1 MLQEI
6 APSLSLADK
15 VLRVARVLDPP
26 GHFVL
31 REEKVVGSDDVTG
44 DGRRDTVFVDL
55 DGDGVADMVGKDT
68 TGDGEIDSYDTTGDG
83 KMDTKVRIHKAV

>member
-1 MLQEI
+1 M
-6 APSLSLADK
+6 
-15 VLRVARVLDPP
+15 LRVARVLDPP

-68 TGDGEIDSYDTTGDG
+68 TGDGEIDSVSHREGLTLEGT
-83 KMDTKVRIHKAV
+83 MQ